1 MRSKNKIKVAII
13 VTNAKVHYYIYQ
25 QKIQIYIPHLKKKY
39 FDIVIIM
46 KDEKQRE
53 KKKTPLTLN
62 MKEQDYLQGKLETMQ
77 STIVNYFL
85 EQSL

>member
-1 MRSKNKIKVAII
+1 MKN
-13 VTNAKVHYYIYQ
+13 
-25 QKIQIYIPHLKKKY
+25 
-39 FDIVIIM
+39 
-46 KDEKQRE
+46 RE

-85 EQSL
+85 GQSL